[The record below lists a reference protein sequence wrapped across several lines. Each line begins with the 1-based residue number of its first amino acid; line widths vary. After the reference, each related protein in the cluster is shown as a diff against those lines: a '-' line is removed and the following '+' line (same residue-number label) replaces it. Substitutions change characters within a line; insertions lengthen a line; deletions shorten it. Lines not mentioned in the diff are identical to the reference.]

1 MSNSQPDD
9 VLHSKTHLKSR
20 LVPRQ
25 PESSP
30 STAEPWRSPLQYTET
45 VFVHPLEHPM
55 NQLYEGVFKC
65 PLCTTASFL
74 PCGFRR
80 LQEHYFEEHFS
91 QRVNL
96 GAITT
101 FRCRCEW
108 GGRSERTLPLRRAR
122 AASEGSLTSPYSGRR
137 SLSTDAFGGSGA
149 TSASSRCSTE
159 STSPTESARSL
170 RRQRRTPDRLGEA
183 VPYHYHCPYCE
194 HSCSGTAEEIIMHAR
209 VAHRIRVTASDEDC
223 RPREGKREMTL
234 EDPLSPSRLSEGPS
248 DEGSTKKVR
257 FNTQVRVRLMDSD
270 ASRVEKLGSILG
282 DDPRKEVFARG
293 WLNAAV
299 ESAVWSESSWMSDVP
314 PTTSNDYQQTS

>member
-1 MSNSQPDD
+1 MSNSQPDDD

-137 SLSTDAFGGSGA
+137 SLSTDAFGRVGA
-149 TSASSRCSTE
+149 PLLHLPAVLRTAPVR
-159 STSPTESARSL
+159 PSL
-170 RRQRRTPDRLGEA
+170 HGPFDDREGPPIGLGK
-183 VPYHYHCPYCE
+183 P
-194 HSCSGTAEEIIMHAR
+194 GTAEEIIMHAR

-257 FNTQVRVRLMDSD
+257 FNSQVRVRLMDSD

-299 ESAVWSESSWMSDVP
+299 ESAVGSESSWMSDVP